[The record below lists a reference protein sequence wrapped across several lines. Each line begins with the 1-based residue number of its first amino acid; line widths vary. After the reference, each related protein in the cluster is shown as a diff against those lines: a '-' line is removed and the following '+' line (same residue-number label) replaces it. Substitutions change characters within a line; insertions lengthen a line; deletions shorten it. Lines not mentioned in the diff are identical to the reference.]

1 MIKQSRTNHQIEN
14 MSEIYDPLSRSI
26 ELIKRNSNPNASLQ
40 MALINLESMQRTR
53 TLKED
58 SFSRQDDIL
67 NIYKSQNAKLHS
79 KLKDTKESYEN
90 FKVYSDERIR
100 NVRNILVDEIDN
112 LKKKEAEKRNIL
124 LDYITNHNAKINI
137 LKTKNANLEEN
148 KREMQ
153 QQISQ
158 LKRKPET
165 TETNEKKR
173 KRFLSA

>member
-1 MIKQSRTNHQIEN
+1 
-14 MSEIYDPLSRSI
+14 
-26 ELIKRNSNPNASLQ
+26 
-40 MALINLESMQRTR
+40 MQRTR
-53 TLKED
+53 QLKED

-100 NVRNILVDEIDN
+100 NVRSILFDEIDN

-124 LDYITNHNAKINI
+124 LDYITNHNATINI

-148 KREMQ
+148 KREME

-158 LKRKPET
+158 LKRKSET